1 MDFSIPPYLPAEVQE
16 RLNEMINDYKEE
28 NLTKK
33 GYEIKRK
40 RLLEKNSHIGTPSIK
55 EKKSVSNI
63 RKNTIRIPG
72 RNQSLSSTM
81 NISKYAGT
89 IPDNVSMASSSRSH
103 RDTGSDPASSIYKV
117 TTVNSTPNGVS
128 PLKRHGRNYST
139 QLSLASF
146 DPLAENSVYNPMIP
160 LLQRDDII
168 KTDLTTKYKDYNIRS
183 LSLPQ
188 ILRGRFEVLGNENA
202 LITVDAKGKENFIS
216 WDKLY
221 LRAEKVAHEMTKKKL
236 YKNEKVILWY
246 NKDEIIEFSVALLGC
261 FIAGM
266 VAIPASF
273 EAYTLGEIMEIIK
286 LTSSKFILI
295 SNECHKQVNNLYST
309 NNNTKIKLLKNDFF
323 DTVTFLKTDDLGTY
337 SKAKK
342 GAPTFDTPYI
352 AYIEFTRTPLGRL
365 SGVMIKHE
373 TLLSQF
379 KVLSE
384 ILDSRAMPD
393 WKKVDIIKPY
403 NVKHRLTSVNKRN
416 LSRFTVMNTLDPTR
430 STGLIFGVLFNIFTG
445 NLLISVNDQ
454 LINKPGGYENLINK
468 YRADILLNDQLQLK
482 QVVINYLENPE
493 IIMAERKKTRIDF
506 SCIKCCLTSCTTIDT
521 DVTEM
526 VVHKWLKNLG
536 CIDAPLVYSP
546 ILSLLDFGGII
557 ISTKDQLGGLE
568 NFPIH
573 EPKLRLHD
581 ELFINREKLKENII
595 EASIPAMINSSS
607 SFKDYLKV
615 ETFGFPI
622 PNTLLCVVNPDNA
635 TLVPDLTVGEIW
647 VSSIDLANEFFQLD
661 KINAFVF
668 NARLNFVKMQSYV
681 SKNNSTSE
689 SLLRNAP
696 EEKLETIMNL
706 CPPETQFMR
715 TKLMGFVF
723 NGKVFILSLI
733 EDMFLQNKLVRLS
746 NWAHTSDTSK
756 SRKDSNQHL
765 NRMSSI
771 SPSIADSGN
780 RSVISSPNH
789 PKRSSDKRVVQ
800 TYYLQQISET
810 LVRTV
815 NTVYEV
821 AAFELNHHKEEH
833 FLVMVIE
840 SSLAKKKI
848 ASSELDP
855 SNVVTV
861 YKPDK
866 VLEKKMND
874 LIDQLYRILW
884 IFHKIK
890 PMCMLVVPKG
900 TLPRRYCSLEIANST
915 VEKKFISGELEAKFI
930 KFQMDNIILDYI
942 PHSSYYNESIFSEH
956 LSKLRQLCVEEAN
969 TTNKVITLQDSGID
983 YRDISYDSRERKRKL
998 TDFASIMDVLEW
1010 RIPTLKNKAAFSEL
1024 GESFHSS
1031 SKMSDMMSLRS
1042 ISWSNFEVIVAS
1054 FLKKIVS
1061 SKTPLK
1067 SEDRIV
1073 ILADNNIDYVAIV
1086 MACFYCNFVVIPLP
1100 PLSEE
1105 NLEKDLVYLTEI
1117 IKTYKVKRIFIDMK
1131 VHTLLDT
1138 SPNNK
1143 IFKKYK
1149 HMMPKITLISKIKRK
1164 QGLSIKI
1171 FKKILSDTYHYK
1183 PGKKTLTVPRLVWIS
1198 REFSS
1203 TKDIHVTMNHSTLMN
1218 ACKVLKETLQLS
1230 ADSSIFSLCSHTKGL
1245 GFILSSLIGIYVGS
1259 MTTLFSHDMVMANPK
1274 YFLMEVQNKNVRDLF
1289 LTLDSFT
1296 TLMDKASKLVNNVSR
1311 SNTNATRHHNK
1322 TSKKTS
1328 QTQISTIRGDMF
1340 RNVKNIMIPFIGRP
1354 EFNKIESILLSSQS
1368 IFVKRTQINYI
1379 YQHHFNPIISLH
1391 SYLDVPPVDFFADP
1405 TSLREGMVK
1414 EAAPGFQ
1421 GLRLQD
1427 SGVVPVCTNVSIV
1440 NPETLLPCYE
1450 GEIGEIW
1457 CCSEANVFNYTISR
1471 DGKLVRDELISQQFK
1486 SRMTKGA
1493 DNGLTYLRTGD
1504 LGFIRTV
1511 EITNSNG
1518 DLVRLNLLYV
1528 LGRIN
1533 ETIELLGLTHFVSD
1547 LERTVYAAHNNIK
1560 NCIISKAGGLLV
1572 CLIRCRPK
1580 CSELYANIAALVVS
1594 ELLNRNGVIVD
1605 LCTFVKPNGP
1615 GSYVVDGEWKK
1626 NRSLIMNH
1634 WFSQKLLV
1642 ETQFGVNYGE
1652 NISMYLLSDF
1662 NKDTVN

>member
-1 MDFSIPPYLPAEVQE
+1 MDFSIPPNLPSDVQDL
-16 RLNEMINDYKEE
+16 LNEMISDYKEE
-28 NLTKK
+28 NLTRK
-33 GYEIKRK
+33 GYETKRK
-40 RLLEKNSHIGTPSIK
+40 RLLDKYANTDSYSYLK
-55 EKKSVSNI
+55 DRKSVSNI
-63 RKNTIRIPG
+63 RQNTIRIPG
-72 RNQSLSSTM
+72 RNQSLSSTI
-81 NISKYAGT
+81 NVSKYAGT
-89 IPDNVSMASSSRSH
+89 IPDNVSMVSSIRSP
-103 RDTGSDPASSIYKV
+103 RDNGSDHASSIYKV
-117 TTVNSTPNGVS
+117 TTVNSTPNRSS
-128 PLKRHGRNYST
+128 PFKRHGRNYST
-139 QLSLASF
+139 QLSLSSF
-146 DPLAENSVYNPMIP
+146 NPLAENSVYNPMIP
-160 LLQRDDII
+160 LLQRDGII
-168 KTDLTTKYKDYNIRS
+168 KNDLTTKYKDYNIRA

-188 ILRGRFEVLGNENA
+188 ILRGRFETFSKENA
-202 LITVDAKGKENFIS
+202 LITVDARGKENFIS

-236 YKNEKVILWY
+236 YKNEKVLLWY

-266 VAIPASF
+266 IAVPASF

-295 SNECHKQVNNLYST
+295 SNECYKQVNNLYST

-323 DTVTFLKTDDLGTY
+323 ERVTFLKTDDLGTY

-342 GAPTFDTPYI
+342 SAPTYDTPLI

-365 SGVMIKHE
+365 SGVMIKHD

-384 ILDSRAMPD
+384 ILDSRTMPD

-403 NVKHRLTSVNKRN
+403 NIKHRLTSAN
-416 LSRFTVMNTLDPTR
+416 LRSLARFTVMNSLDPTR
-430 STGLIFGVLFNIFTG
+430 STGLVFGVLFNIFTG

-454 LINKPGGYENLINK
+454 LLNRPGGYEDLINK

-493 IIMAERKKTRIDF
+493 VIMAERKKVKINF
-506 SCIKCCLTSCTTIDT
+506 NCIKCCLTSCTTIDT

-573 EPKLRLHD
+573 ESKLRLQD
-581 ELFINREKLKENII
+581 ELFINREKLKENIV
-595 EASIPAMINSSS
+595 EASITAMINSSS

-615 ETFGFPI
+615 ETFGFPL
-622 PNTLLCVVNPDNA
+622 PNTLLCVVNPDNS

-647 VSSIDLANEFFQLD
+647 VSSNDLVNEFFQLD

-668 NARLNFVKMQSYV
+668 NAKLNYSKMQSYV
-681 SKNNSTSE
+681 SKDEKSSE
-689 SLLRNAP
+689 TFLKNAA

-706 CPPETQFMR
+706 CPAETQFMR

-723 NGKVFILSLI
+723 NGKVYILSLI

-746 NWAHTSDTSK
+746 NWAHTSDVTRAKRESSQK
-756 SRKDSNQHL
+756 L
-765 NRMSSI
+765 NRMSTI
-771 SPSIADSGN
+771 STATTETTTRTSQ
-780 RSVISSPNH
+780 SSNDLLNMNA
-789 PKRSSDKRVVQ
+789 DKRIVQ

-810 LVRTV
+810 VVRTV
-815 NTVYEV
+815 NTVYEI

-840 SSLAKKKI
+840 SSLAKKKPE
-848 ASSELDP
+848 SSEIDP
-855 SNVVTV
+855 TNVITT

-890 PMCMLVVPKG
+890 PMCVVVVPKG

-956 LSKLRQLCVEEAN
+956 LSKLRQLCVEEEN
-969 TTNKVITLQDSGID
+969 NSNKAITLQDSGID

-1010 RIPTLKNKAAFSEL
+1010 RITSLKNKAAFSEL

-1031 SKMSDMMSLRS
+1031 SKGSDMMSVRS
-1042 ISWSNFEVIVAS
+1042 VSWTNFEVILSS

-1061 SKTPLK
+1061 SKSPLK
-1067 SEDRIV
+1067 PDDRVVV
-1073 ILADNNIDYVAIV
+1073 ITENNIDYVAIII
-1086 MACFYCNFVVIPLP
+1086 ACFYCNFVVIPLP
-1100 PLSEE
+1100 PLNEDK
-1105 NLEKDLVYLTEI
+1105 LDRDLKFLAEI
-1117 IKTYKVKRIFIDMK
+1117 ITTYKVKRIFIDTK
-1131 VHTLLDT
+1131 VHTILDAA
-1138 SPNNK
+1138 PHNR

-1149 HMMPKITLISKIKRK
+1149 HLMPKMTLISKIKRK
-1164 QGLSIKI
+1164 QGLTINS
-1171 FKKILSDTYHYK
+1171 FRKILQDSYHYK
-1183 PGKKTLTVPRLVWIS
+1183 PGKKTLAVPRLVWIDQ
-1198 REFSS
+1198 EYSS
-1203 TKDIHVTMNHSTLMN
+1203 TKNLHITMTHSTLMN
-1218 ACKVLKETLQLS
+1218 MCKVLKETLQLS
-1230 ADSSIFSLCSHTKGL
+1230 GESSIFSLCSHTKGL
-1245 GFILSSLIGIYVGS
+1245 GFVLSCLIGVYVGS
-1259 MTTLFSHDMVMANPK
+1259 TTTLFSYDAVIKHPK

-1289 LTLDSFT
+1289 LTPDTFS
-1296 TLMDKASKLVNNVSR
+1296 TLLDKASKLVNNLSR
-1311 SNTNATRHHNK
+1311 ANTIDNKHHNK
-1322 TSKKTS
+1322 NKKYN
-1328 QTQISTIRGDMF
+1328 QDDISTLRPDMF
-1340 RNVKNIMIPFIGRP
+1340 RNVKNIMVPFVGRP
-1354 EFNKIESILLSSQS
+1354 EFNKIEAILLGSQS
-1368 IFVKRTQINYI
+1368 IFIKRTQINYI
-1379 YQHHFNPIISLH
+1379 YQHHFNPIVSLH
-1391 SYLDVPPVDFFADP
+1391 SYLDVPPIDFFADP
-1405 TSLREGMVK
+1405 TSLREGIVK

-1440 NPETLLPCYE
+1440 NPETLLPCYA

-1486 SRMTKGA
+1486 SRMAKGT

-1511 EITNSNG
+1511 EVTNTKG

-1547 LERTVYAAHNNIK
+1547 LERTVFLAHSAIT

-1572 CLIRCRPK
+1572 CLVKCKPK
-1580 CSELYANIAALVVS
+1580 CSELYANIAALIVS
-1594 ELLNRNGVIVD
+1594 ELLNRNGVILD
-1605 LCTFVKPNGP
+1605 LCTFVKPKGP
-1615 GSYVVDGEWKK
+1615 GSYTIDGEWKK
-1626 NRSLIMNH
+1626 NRSTIMSD

-1642 ETQFGVNYGE
+1642 ENQFAINYGE

-1662 NKDTVN
+1662 NKDTTK